1 MIVGIAG
8 LSGSGKSTF
17 ARNLHEICDKNSIG
31 ILNQDNYYKSVKKNE
46 NIENYNFDCLEALNI
61 NLLKQNLQTC
71 KKGHGLINYPSY
83 CFKKHNVT
91 GYNEIH
97 VKKNTIIEGHI
108 LFLDEKVL
116 EYIDLLIY
124 LDINSDI
131 CLCRRLLRDIEE
143 RDNNLNIIIKRYMR
157 FVHPL
162 IEQIEPIKTKANL
175 IINDI
180 FDPYTL
186 EIVKNK
192 ITNND

>member
-17 ARNLHEICDKNSIG
+17 AKNLHEICDKNSIG

-46 NIENYNFDCLEALNI
+46 NIENYNFDSLEALNI

-83 CFKKHNVT
+83 CFKKHKVT
-91 GYNEIH
+91 GYNEIL

-108 LFLDEKVL
+108 LFLDEEVL

-124 LDINSDI
+124 LDIDSNI
-131 CLCRRLLRDIEE
+131 CLCRRLLRDIKE
-143 RDNNLNIIIKRYMR
+143 RDNKLNIIIKRYMR
-157 FVHPL
+157 FVHP
-162 IEQIEPIKTKANL
+162 IIDQIESIKIKAN
-175 IINDI
+175 IIISDI
-180 FDPYTL
+180 FDPYL
-186 EIVKNK
+186 IKIVKNK
-192 ITNND
+192 VTKNA